1 MLYVGLYCHVD
12 AVILIHEFFFICL
25 NELENIIRYYIEY
38 YKTYKRGEETMMII
52 KKNDIE

>member
-38 YKTYKRGEETMMII
+38 YKTYKRGEETMII